1 MDFLSSPNSRS
12 NPNKN
17 LIENEG
23 QSKRNKDTFCLT
35 IREDEGTQLPSE
47 AEIYNFHSK
56 YLFSYCYTNPSF
68 VLHCSAKNSD
78 GEYWFQCSC
87 DYNPMHLKRCVL
99 KWGKG
104 TYRISNPV
112 DYIDELQRNESVNH
126 WILTIPHF
134 LLLQFPSVY
143 SLIDRYVQLMSKK
156 YRGSCIEYKILKIE
170 ESRDVHSKVLIKF
183 DDATNDNPTYS
194 ISRINNFLT
203 IWGHRLHL
211 RRVSIS
217 HEILNSGKLDSIK
230 LDDLKHTSMGYG
242 RHDMKIE
249 YIEGI
254 FNL

>member
-1 MDFLSSPNSRS
+1 MNV
-12 NPNKN
+12 
-17 LIENEG
+17 NEG

-35 IREDEGTQLPSE
+35 ILTVIRIQALFFTALQKTVTESIGFNAVVTIIPCTLRDVYSNGEREHIVFRIPWIISMNYKEM
-47 AEIYNFHSK
+47 
-56 YLFSYCYTNPSF
+56 NPSITGSLLF
-68 VLHCSAKNSD
+68 L
-78 GEYWFQCSC
+78 
-87 DYNPMHLKRCVL
+87 
-99 KWGKG
+99 
-104 TYRISNPV
+104 I
-112 DYIDELQRNESVNH
+112 
-126 WILTIPHF
+126 F